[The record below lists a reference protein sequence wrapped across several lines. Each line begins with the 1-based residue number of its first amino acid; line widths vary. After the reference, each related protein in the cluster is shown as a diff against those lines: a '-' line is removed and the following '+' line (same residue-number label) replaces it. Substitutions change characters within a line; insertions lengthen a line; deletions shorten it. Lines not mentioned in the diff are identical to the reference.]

1 MNLAALKEHLMDI
14 AKKKAW
20 SDDEE
25 FMVDD
30 YAGGNIDDAYYGGA
44 SDGEV
49 LLARQILEEF
59 FEIKVGE
66 CIWPIR

>member
-1 MNLAALKEHLMDI
+1 MKIEALKEHLMEI

-20 SDDEE
+20 SDDED
-25 FMVDD
+25 FSAYD
-30 YAGGNIDDAYYGGA
+30 YSGGNFDDAYYGGA

-59 FEIKVGE
+59 FEVKVGE
-66 CIWPIR
+66 CTWPIR

>member
-1 MNLAALKEHLMDI
+1 MNLEGLKEHLMEI
-14 AKKKAW
+14 AKRKAW

-25 FMVDD
+25 FVVDD
-30 YAGGNIDDAYYGGA
+30 YAAGNEDDAYYGGA

-59 FEIKVGE
+59 FEISCGE
-66 CIWPIR
+66 CTWPIR

>member
-1 MNLAALKEHLMDI
+1 MNAEALKEHLMEI

-20 SDDEE
+20 SDNKE

-49 LLARQILEEF
+49 LLAREILEEF
-59 FEIKVGE
+59 FEVTVGE
-66 CIWPIR
+66 CTWPIK